1 MEQCKWSRN
10 SFNQWIADR
19 RLLEITVDLPDQTL
33 SFAGRILEYNMNN
46 DEISVYN
53 EFENRIDKIQIT
65 KIDCI
70 NDEIDRY
77 IDSDYLE

>member
-10 SFNQWIADR
+10 SFNQWIEDR

-33 SFAGRILEYNMNN
+33 SFAGRILEYNMKD

-70 NDEIDRY
+70 NDEIDHY